1 MTVVSS
7 QTAVDDTSG
16 GTALHTGV
24 AGVSG
29 TKMVIKN
36 IDATDVVALGPSGV
50 TFANGFVLGT
60 EATIN
65 IDLASGDVLHGICDT
80 AKTVV
85 VHILKAGE

>member
-1 MTVVSS
+1 MTVVGS
-7 QTAVDDTSG
+7 QTTVDDTAG
-16 GTALHTGV
+16 GTVLHTGD

-29 TKMVIKN
+29 TKLVIQN
-36 IDATDVVALGPSGV
+36 IDATDTVALGPPGV

-65 IDLASGDVLHGICDT
+65 IDLASGDILHGICAA

-85 VHILKAGE
+85 VHILKGGE